1 MELTLAQAK
10 EYLASIGISL
20 PDFMLQIMIGQV
32 GALDDCLALHYD
44 PATALLIKL
53 YLLGLMGVASGDKY
67 VSSESAPSG
76 ASRSYRYNNLSD
88 RWRGTLGLLR
98 GLDPFGCTSSLIP
111 VGPTVKAFGGLW
123 VARGGCM
130 EGGRK

>member
-1 MELTLAQAK
+1 MELTLERAQ

-20 PDFMLQIMIGQV
+20 PDFVLQIYVTQADG
-32 GALDDCLALHYD
+32 LDECLTLHYD

-53 YLLGLMGVASGDKY
+53 YLLGLLGISGADKY

-76 ASRSYRYNNLSD
+76 ASRSYRYHGVAD
-88 RWRGTLGLLR
+88 RWRGTLGLLQA
-98 GLDPFGCTSSLIP
+98 LDKFGCAAHLIP
-111 VGPTVKAFGGLW
+111 ADPTVKAFAGLW

-130 EGGRK
+130 EGGR